1 MTVYVNGRFLAQP
14 TSGVQRFAREV
25 LRALDRELCRSAA
38 LRDLLGP
45 IEVLAPRRVEAP
57 GWQRLRLRYLPGGYG
72 HLWEQG
78 PLWRAS
84 RDGVLISLGN
94 SGPLGHRAQVMCL
107 HDTNLWDIPE
117 AYSAR
122 YRLWHR
128 ALRPRLARRAAALLT
143 VSRHSA
149 KALAERLS
157 VSEARFRILHN
168 SADHM
173 LRLPSA
179 PDAPARYGLTTGN
192 YLLSVG
198 NLSPNKNLRA
208 LINAHAACGDEVP
221 PLVLVG
227 GAVPG
232 IASQAA
238 AGDRVIALGRVPD
251 CDLRGLY
258 EGASAFVFAA
268 LHEGFGIPPLE
279 AMRLGVPVICAR
291 RGAMPEILGDAPL
304 WFDPCDG
311 GDIVRALRALSQT
324 GALRRHEMVWRGRR
338 RADLY
343 DWHRSAMAL
352 AQLVV
357 DVWEAH
363 CGPRK
368 DTVNGFASRDL
379 QTVNF
384 NIAAEG
390 T

>member
-14 TSGVQRFAREV
+14 ISGVQRFAHEV
-25 LRALDRELCRSAA
+25 LGALDRELCRSAD
-38 LRDLLGP
+38 LRDRLGP
-45 IEVLAPRRVEAP
+45 IEVLAPRRVETP
-57 GWQRLRLRYLPGGYG
+57 GWQRLRLRHLPGGAG

-94 SGPLGHRAQVMCL
+94 SGPLRHRAQIICL
-107 HDTNLWDIPE
+107 HDANLWDIPE

-173 LRLPSA
+173 LRLPFA

-198 NLSPNKNLRA
+198 NRSPNKNLRA

-221 PLVLVG
+221 PLVVVG
-227 GAVPG
+227 GNVPG

-304 WFDPCDG
+304 WFDPHDEG
-311 GDIVRALRALSQT
+311 EIARALRGYLYLDREMRRKRVGLGQKQAEKYCWRESALTMAQVV
-324 GALRRHEMVWRGRR
+324 AEMLHG
-338 RADLY
+338 
-343 DWHRSAMAL
+343 L
-352 AQLVV
+352 A
-357 DVWEAH
+357 
-363 CGPRK
+363 PRK
-368 DTVNGFASRDL
+368 EVAQASGLKLSVRPIEPL
-379 QTVNF
+379 F
-384 NIAAEG
+384 
-390 T
+390 